1 MHYGILY
8 RISLKNHTTLK
19 KEIYPV
25 RDWLY
30 NLLRVSQRLIPRNLI
45 LETRGGDFKAPLVS
59 KEVYI
64 MTTIFTK
71 ILTGEIPAH
80 KILENDKYLAFLDI
94 RPVNPGHT
102 LVIPKQEV
110 DYIFDMEDELLK
122 GLIVFAKK
130 VAKAIRRAI
139 PCKKIGVMVAGLEVP
154 HAHIHLIPIIESLT
168 ELNFAR
174 AKSMEQGE
182 LATIAA
188 EICMN
193 LK

>member
-1 MHYGILY
+1 M
-8 RISLKNHTTLK
+8 KNVFFIIK
-19 KEIYPV
+19 KEKTMP
-25 RDWLY
+25 
-30 NLLRVSQRLIPRNLI
+30 
-45 LETRGGDFKAPLVS
+45 
-59 KEVYI
+59 
-64 MTTIFTK
+64 TIFTK

-80 KILENDKYLAFLDI
+80 KVLENDKYLAFLDI

-102 LVIPKQEV
+102 LVIPKQEI
-110 DYIFDMEDELLK
+110 DYIFDIEDELLK

-130 VAKAIRRAI
+130 VAKAIRKTI

-174 AKSMEQGE
+174 ARGMDQEE

-188 EICMN
+188 KIRAN